1 MFDRF
6 KEFIGID
13 DNYDEYDEEQAY
25 YDDEYSKDLED
36 TSSRKNFSDMIDD
49 NDSSYGYED
58 SNKSLTYESSYNND
72 STSNQTSSTYGGYS
86 ETSDSLIDSSKAY
99 SSSTYNNESRNQ
111 RSSRRGDNVVSMTE
125 NNFNNRSSMRISIQE
140 PLDYEQDAPNV
151 INDILDKKVVVLN
164 LEMVDSDMRR
174 RIFDFV
180 SGAVYALDGTVEK
193 VTKGIFVISPKGVE
207 VDNSIAEQI
216 SEGNYNQL

>member
-1 MFDRF
+1 MFDKF

-25 YDDEYSKDLED
+25 YDEDVSENTSNRESYASLLDENEYPSGSNSQTMTYESDYNDSNLSDDSYKYSSD
-36 TSSRKNFSDMIDD
+36 TSFSSL
-49 NDSSYGYED
+49 DSSYS
-58 SNKSLTYESSYNND
+58 SNDYKS
-72 STSNQTSSTYGGYS
+72 STSHY
-86 ETSDSLIDSSKAY
+86 
-99 SSSTYNNESRNQ
+99 Q
-111 RSSRRGDNVVSMTE
+111 RPSRRGDKVASMTE
-125 NNFNNRSSMRISIQE
+125 NNFTNRSSMRISIHE

-151 INDILDKKVVVLN
+151 INDIINKKVVVLN
-164 LEMVDSDMRR
+164 LEMVDADMRR

-193 VTKGIFVISPKGVE
+193 VTKGIFVITPKGVE
-207 VDNSIAEQI
+207 IDNTVTEQI

>member
-13 DNYDEYDEEQAY
+13 DNYDEYDEEQAF
-25 YDDEYSKDLED
+25 YDDDYSKDSSD
-36 TSSRKNFSDMIDD
+36 DSSRKNFSDMIDESE
-49 NDSSYGYED
+49 SSYSDTSHDYD
-58 SNKSLTYESSYNND
+58 DTKTYESSY
-72 STSNQTSSTYGGYS
+72 SS
-86 ETSDSLIDSSKAY
+86 SSV
-99 SSSTYNNESRNQ
+99 SSIGPSSYSTYNQLSDAGTDYSPATYSKESKYQ
-111 RSSRRGDNVVSMTE
+111 RSARRGDNVVSMTE
-125 NNFNNRSSMRISIQE
+125 NNFNSRSSMRISIQE
-140 PLDYEQDAPNV
+140 PLDYEQDAPSV

-164 LEMVDSDMRR
+164 LEMVDTDMRR

-207 VDNSIAEQI
+207 VDNYITEQI